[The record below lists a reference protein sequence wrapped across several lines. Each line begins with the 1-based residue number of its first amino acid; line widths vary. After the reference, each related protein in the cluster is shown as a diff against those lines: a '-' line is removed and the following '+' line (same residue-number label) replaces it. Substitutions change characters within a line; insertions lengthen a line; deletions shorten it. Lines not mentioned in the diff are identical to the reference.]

1 MARDTTGRTVKNRLV
16 KDEDDL
22 WHEEGERKVRRSEK
36 FDADHL
42 PSPLDPQLKLPL
54 ETQDAA
60 TATGM
65 YDHDDVN

>member
-1 MARDTTGRTVKNRLV
+1 MARDTTGRTVKNRLM

-22 WHEEGERKVRRSEK
+22 WHEEGECKVRRRSEK

-54 ETQDAA
+54 ESR
-60 TATGM
+60 
-65 YDHDDVN
+65 DDE